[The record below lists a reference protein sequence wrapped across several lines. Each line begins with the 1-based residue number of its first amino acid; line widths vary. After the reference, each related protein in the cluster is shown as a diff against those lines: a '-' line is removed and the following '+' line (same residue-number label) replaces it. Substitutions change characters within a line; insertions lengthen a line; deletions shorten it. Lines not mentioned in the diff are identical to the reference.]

1 MDNLVYYKKLNTLS
15 KFLNKV
21 KTEQKSHAYLLTSS
35 DEITLEAAAK
45 LFVLSF
51 ECESGEDTPCFSC
64 ASCTK
69 VLNNTALDVFTY
81 PKKNS
86 IVVEDVKEIVDT
98 SQVKPMEFSK
108 KFYILNNFALATV
121 AAQNKLLKTL
131 EEPPQDV
138 IFILTANSE
147 KAVLPTIASRVKKL
161 ALKRVSLSEIKD
173 ILNTFSSDNK
183 KIAIATENSGG
194 NLGKAISLLSDEVYF
209 EVYNFILNLI
219 TNMKTSKDLINYT
232 SVIEKNRKFIDKYLE
247 VLSVMFRDMLIIKQ
261 GLEELAFNQNS
272 INLLKLASEDYS
284 QVALIEAIK
293 KINKAKKMLKFNT
306 NVTGVIDSLLLGIL
320 EVKYK
325 WQ

>member
-1 MDNLVYYKKLNTLS
+1 LEDLEYLKHLNSLS
-15 KFLNKV
+15 KFLNKI
-21 KTEQKSHAYLLTSS
+21 KQEQKSHAYLLTSE
-35 DEITLEAAAK
+35 DEVTLAAAAK

-51 ECESGEDTPCFSC
+51 ECEKQADIPCFSC
-64 ASCTK
+64 ANCIK
-69 VLNNTALDVFTY
+69 VLNNTALDVFVY

-86 IVVEDVKEIVDT
+86 IVVEDVKEIVET
-98 SQVKPMEFSK
+98 TQVKPMEFSK
-108 KFYILNNFALATV
+108 KFYILNNFSLATI

-138 IFILTANSE
+138 IFILTASSE

-161 ALKRVSLSEIKD
+161 ALKSLSLTEIKEV
-173 ILNTFSSDNK
+173 LKTFTSDSK

-194 NLGKAISLLSDEVYF
+194 NLGKAISLLNDEVYF
-209 EVYNFILNLI
+209 EVYNFILNLVV
-219 TNMKTSKDLINYT
+219 NMKTSKDLINYT
-232 SVIEKNRKFIDKYLE
+232 SVIEKNRKFINKYLE
-247 VLSVMFRDMLIIKQ
+247 VLSIMFRDMLIIKQ
-261 GLEELAFNQNS
+261 GLVELAFNQNS
-272 INLLKLASEDYS
+272 INLLNLASEGYS
-284 QVALIEAIK
+284 QIALLEAIK